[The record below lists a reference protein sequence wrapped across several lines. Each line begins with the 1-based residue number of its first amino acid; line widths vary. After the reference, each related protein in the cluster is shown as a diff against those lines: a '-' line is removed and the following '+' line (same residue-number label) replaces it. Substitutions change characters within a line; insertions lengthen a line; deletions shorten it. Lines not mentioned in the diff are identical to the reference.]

1 MPFAGGKGALKEGG
15 VRLPAIVNWPAKI
28 QPRVV
33 NEPLGHIDIMPTFL
47 ALAGGSG
54 DPNKPFD
61 GKDAWA
67 TITQGKP
74 SPHSDIVIN
83 VEAFRGAIRKGKW
96 KLIKVATLPDKTELF
111 DLESDPGEK
120 ENLADKNPE
129 IVADLESRL
138 MEYAKQQQMS
148 LWLKS
153 QVDFLGFQG
162 DTVLDPGYNVDG
174 GLPTEQT
181 LLPTS
186 TRSP

>member
-1 MPFAGGKGALKEGG
+1 
-15 VRLPAIVNWPAKI
+15 
-28 QPRVV
+28 
-33 NEPLGHIDIMPTFL
+33 
-47 ALAGGSG
+47 
-54 DPNKPFD
+54 
-61 GKDAWA
+61 
-67 TITQGKP
+67 
-74 SPHSDIVIN
+74 
-83 VEAFRGAIRKGKW
+83 
-96 KLIKVATLPDKTELF
+96 VATLPDKTELF

-162 DTVLDPGYNVDG
+162 DPVLDPGYNVDG

-181 LLPTS
+181 LLPTG